1 MIKRYLQFI
10 SESNIDDIRNEY
22 HSVGEYIES
31 NFGDDEYVL
40 NLVGQHTKDI
50 DSSIK
55 LGNAINMLDDKKQQF
70 ILDSIESYRRKE
82 EPEEPKISAHTDA
95 NLLEA
100 NEISQSGKF
109 LFKCFLKALTAMG
122 QKDISPKWDKTPDDY
137 LIYFLSNSMD
147 VEFVKSIMSR
157 YTQFGTAIGS
167 IEYTN
172 NECQLFFGIKTD
184 SSFSYGIV
192 TEDNIIPIGLFKIS
206 KGVFNWMVTL
216 DSPSAHSLK
225 RELISLDFNRLLLCG
240 RIKEEMKKFN
250 PGESQHKMKPT
261 INGGVIT
268 FGYYGVGN
276 WSNGQL
282 NTEDLTNIKN
292 SFMSFL
298 SKYKWSEKIQVSVT
312 ANQFWLYLNI
322 KLK

>member
-10 SESNIDDIRNEY
+10 SESNIDDIKNEY

-100 NEISQSGKF
+100 NEITQSGKF
-109 LFKCFLKALTAMG
+109 LFKCFLKVLTALG
-122 QKDISPKWDKTPDDY
+122 QKDIVPKWDKTPDDY

-157 YTQFGTAIGS
+157 YTQFGTPISS

-172 NECQLFFGIKTD
+172 NECQLFFGIKN
-184 SSFSYGIV
+184 GL
-192 TEDNIIPIGLFKIS
+192 IIFIWYS
-206 KGVFNWMVTL
+206 
-216 DSPSAHSLK
+216 
-225 RELISLDFNRLLLCG
+225 NR
-240 RIKEEMKKFN
+240 R
-250 PGESQHKMKPT
+250 
-261 INGGVIT
+261 
-268 FGYYGVGN
+268 
-276 WSNGQL
+276 
-282 NTEDLTNIKN
+282 
-292 SFMSFL
+292 
-298 SKYKWSEKIQVSVT
+298 
-312 ANQFWLYLNI
+312 
-322 KLK
+322 